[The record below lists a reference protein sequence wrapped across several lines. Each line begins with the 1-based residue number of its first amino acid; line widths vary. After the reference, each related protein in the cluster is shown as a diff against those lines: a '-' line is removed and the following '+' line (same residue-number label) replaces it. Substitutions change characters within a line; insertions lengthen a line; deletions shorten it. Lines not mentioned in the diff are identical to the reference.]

1 MDAIFN
7 SKNLVLFFY
16 KFHQIDYNKLNFLE
30 PTETIVN
37 TNENL
42 INKISLL
49 DEAAQQD
56 LLKFLDSFNL
66 KKK

>member
-1 MDAIFN
+1 MHWILT
-7 SKNLVLFFY
+7 SYNLY
-16 KFHQIDYNKLNFLE
+16 PKK
-30 PTETIVN
+30 TETIVT

-56 LLKFLDSFNL
+56 LLKFLDSFAL
-66 KKK
+66 KKNNCLPIIYVRQKMT